1 MAGPQKMGT
10 PYQEALK
17 ALAEQVACAYREDCC
32 DFQVSAGLIQGNT
45 LIAVTVV
52 FDLTGTECWV
62 PLELGTERWSDERRV
77 RIEQDAR
84 AVLTQRLAIEVTV
97 ADVVERRMREVLYG
111 YR

>member
-1 MAGPQKMGT
+1 MGT

-17 ALAEQVACAYREDCC
+17 ALAEQVARAYREDCC
-32 DFQVSAGLIQGNT
+32 SFQVSAGLIQGNT

-52 FDLTGTECWV
+52 FDATGTECWV
-62 PLELGTERWSDERRV
+62 PLELGAEPWSDERRA
-77 RIEQDAR
+77 RIEVDAR

-97 ADVVERRMREVLYG
+97 AEAVERRMREVLYG

>member
-1 MAGPQKMGT
+1 MASPQKMGT
-10 PYQEALK
+10 AYQEALK

-32 DFQVSAGLIQGNT
+32 GFLVSAGLIQGNT
-45 LIAVTVV
+45 LIAITAV

-62 PLELGTERWSDERRV
+62 PLELGPEGWSEERRL

>member
-1 MAGPQKMGT
+1 MGT

-17 ALAEQVACAYREDCC
+17 ALAEQVARAYREDCC
-32 DFQVSAGLIQGNT
+32 SFQVSAGLIQGNT
-45 LIAVTVV
+45 LIAVNVV
-52 FDLTGTECWV
+52 FDATGTECWV
-62 PLELGTERWSDERRV
+62 PLELGGEPWTDERRAK
-77 RIEQDAR
+77 IERDAR